1 MIRLDLPLT
10 RQTADEQLNFSSE
23 MVSIDE
29 FESLKMKLE
38 NEQFRFENLNKTG
51 INNPKTNVSIVAN
64 PLKETIV

>member
-29 FESLKMKLE
+29 FESRAEEEPHQL
-38 NEQFRFENLNKTG
+38 F
-51 INNPKTNVSIVAN
+51 
-64 PLKETIV
+64 